1 MNKQKIENLIALLND
16 GKWHSAQELTERFSS
31 QFIAQIYQAR
41 KEGYCIETRKVN
53 NNKYEYRIAKEKTS
67 IENLRQ
73 LVQHNLQEIPHLKLL
88 ILFGSR
94 VSGNVHA
101 KSDWDFAVIYDSDK
115 LNIEPK
121 NEKLSVFQ
129 TSQIIGELL
138 KINSDKIDIVD
149 LEHCPALLAHF
160 IARDGELIYEQQP
173 GEFEKFKQ
181 KSLLTNTQLQE
192 IENNLQ
198 NQINTF
204 LQEWVSK

>member
-1 MNKQKIENLIALLND
+1 MNKQKIENLITLLND
-16 GKWHSAQELTERFSS
+16 GKWHSAQELTERVSS
-31 QFIAQIYQAR
+31 HFVAQMYQAR

-53 NNKYEYRIAKEKTS
+53 NHNNKYEYRIAKEKTS

-73 LVQHNLQEIPHLKLL
+73 LVQNNLQEIPHLKLL
-88 ILFGSR
+88 VLFGSR
-94 VSGNVHA
+94 VAGNVHA
-101 KSDWDFAVIYDSDK
+101 KSDWDFAVIYDSEQ

-138 KINSDKIDIVD
+138 KINSDKIDVVD

-160 IARDGELIYEQQP
+160 IARDGELIYEQKP
-173 GEFEKFKQ
+173 GEFEKFNQ
-181 KSLLTNTQLQE
+181 KALLSNSQLKE
-192 IENNLQ
+192 IENNLH

-204 LQEWVSK
+204 LQEWV